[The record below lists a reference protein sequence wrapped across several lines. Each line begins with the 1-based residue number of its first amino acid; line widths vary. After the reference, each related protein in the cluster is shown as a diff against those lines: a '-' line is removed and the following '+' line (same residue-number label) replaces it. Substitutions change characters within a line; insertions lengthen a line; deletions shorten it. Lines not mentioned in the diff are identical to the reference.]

1 MTAKMADCEL
11 AAGAPCDSKGV
22 NGSKARTE
30 YEIECI
36 NSTDESYHFVI
47 YVAYPFHRMDTVAW
61 QVVGV
66 PCKGDF
72 PSRSRLSWSL
82 EYGVA
87 IANWDKNEEQYSVG
101 QTIDAQAGIVY
112 EVSTTE
118 EDILVITQT
127 ARKAATGMFWLIN
140 TTNRPLLLGFTIGG
154 RLVVVERVVG
164 GETFMYKM
172 PSTYWVLCIRNR
184 PMKEGQVL
192 DTSLALGP
200 VQVQFGNGYTKCK
213 VEASNNNGKY
223 ILNRPEF
230 CM

>member
-1 MTAKMADCEL
+1 MADCEV
-11 AAGAPCDSKGV
+11 AAGAPRDSKGV
-22 NGSKARTE
+22 NDSKAGAE

-36 NSTDESYHFVI
+36 NSTEESYHFVI
-47 YVAYPFHRMDTVAW
+47 YVAYPYDRMDTVAW

-66 PCKGDF
+66 PDKGDS

-82 EYGVA
+82 KYGVA
-87 IANWDKNEEQYSVG
+87 IANWDKKEEQYSVG
-101 QTIDAQAGIVY
+101 QTISAQAGIVY
-112 EVSTTE
+112 EVAMTE
-118 EDILVITQT
+118 EDIPVITQT
-127 ARKAATGMFWLIN
+127 RRKAVAGMLWLMNATNG
-140 TTNRPLLLGFTIGG
+140 PLLLGFTIGG
-154 RLVVVERVVG
+154 KLVVVERVVG

-223 ILNRPEF
+223 ILNGPEF

>member
-1 MTAKMADCEL
+1 MTAKMADCEPS
-11 AAGAPCDSKGV
+11 AGAPCDSKGI
-22 NGSKARTE
+22 NGSEAHAV

-36 NSTDESYHFVI
+36 NSTEESYHFVI

-87 IANWDKNEEQYSVG
+87 IANWNKNEEQYSVG
-101 QTIDAQAGIVY
+101 HSIDAQPGIVY

-127 ARKAATGMFWLIN
+127 MRKAVAGMLWLMN
-140 TTNRPLLLGFTIGG
+140 ATNRPLLLGFTIGG
-154 RLVVVERVVG
+154 KLVVVERVVG

-192 DTSLALGP
+192 DTSLALDP
-200 VQVQFGNGYTKCK
+200 VSVQFGNGYTKCK
-213 VEASNNNGKY
+213 VEASNNNGQH
-223 ILNRPEF
+223 ILNGPEF